1 MSLLQYVRSIVY
13 TRTRVQVHSIM
24 YVRMHVLVSVA
35 GPLSL
40 SVSMYVTL
48 ETVRYAGRVTVMP
61 MASVDEAL

>member
-1 MSLLQYVRSIVY
+1 
-13 TRTRVQVHSIM
+13 M

-35 GPLSL
+35 GSLSL
-40 SVSMYVTL
+40 SVSMHVTL